1 MIIKSILFFCFIFLS
16 TFVFSQSFDLVGN
29 VVIENVDE
37 SIPLNQI
44 VIINKNTEKRVN
56 ANEKGGFR
64 IQVNLNDELILRSA
78 ITAPRTIKI
87 SQNILSKGFIN
98 VHLDLETIELSE
110 ANINPLKGELKDN
123 LNLKET
129 DLDILKRNIGYDSK
143 EFKEQLKKQQEYTQT
158 RKVISETGGVNLL
171 GIGKS
176 LFGKK
181 DKPYKNPQKL
191 NFQVA
196 EEIKEYFTVNYFLN
210 DLKIPENQIN
220 TFIGYCMNNSNL
232 RKLFESQL
240 ISEMVVRFEQFA
252 QNFLKIIAT
261 KPS

>member
-1 MIIKSILFFCFIFLS
+1 MCLTLFS
-16 TFVFSQSFDLVGN
+16 TYVFSQSIDLVGN

-37 SIPLNQI
+37 AIPLNQI
-44 VIINKNTEKRVN
+44 IIINRNTEKRMN
-56 ANEKGGFR
+56 PDENGGFR
-64 IQVNLNDELILRSA
+64 IQVNLNDELVFKSA
-78 ITAPRTIKI
+78 ITSPRTIKV
-87 SQNILSKGFIN
+87 SQNIINKGFIN
-98 VHLDLETIELSE
+98 VHLDLDMIELNE

-143 EFKEQLKKQQEYTQT
+143 EFKEQLKKQQEYAQT

-196 EEIKEYFTVNYFLN
+196 EEIKEYFTVNYFIN

-220 TFIGYCMNNSNL
+220 TFIGYCMNNSNI
-232 RKLFESQL
+232 RTLFEEQL
-240 ISEMVVRFEQFA
+240 ISEMVVRFEQYA
-252 QNFLKIIAT
+252 PNFLKIITT